1 LHTPQTPQTE
11 EMINQATIAK
21 MQDGVILLNTA
32 RGGLIN
38 ENDVANAL
46 NSGKIY
52 AYGADVTTQEPI
64 NADNPLLTAKNVFL
78 TPHIAWAATE
88 IRERLMGIAVE
99 NLKAF
104 IAGQSRNV
112 VNK

>member
-1 LHTPQTPQTE
+1 
-11 EMINQATIAK
+11 
-21 MQDGVILLNTA
+21 
-32 RGGLIN
+32 
-38 ENDVANAL
+38 
-46 NSGKIY
+46 
-52 AYGADVTTQEPI
+52 
-64 NADNPLLTAKNVFL
+64 VFL